1 MAKEFYKISKKDVL
15 LIIDMQND
23 FCPDGALAVDNGDE
37 IIKVINKLSF
47 KFDKVIMSQDWH
59 PENHKSF
66 ASNHANHNPFD
77 VVDMPYGKQILWPD
91 HCIADSHG
99 AEFNAKLDIKNVV
112 MIIRKGYHPEIDSY
126 SAFYENDKITAT
138 GLDGFLRDNN
148 IKRIFI
154 VGLATDFCV
163 GFSAIDAANLGYDV
177 VVVDDAT
184 KAIDM
189 NGSLNN
195 IYSKMKKNNVK
206 RCLSIDLK

>member
-1 MAKEFYKISKKDVL
+1 MAKEFHKISKEDVL

-37 IIKVINKLSF
+37 IIEVINNLSF

-66 ASNHANHNPFD
+66 ASNHDNHSPFD
-77 VVDMPYGKQILWPD
+77 MIIMPYGNQILWPD
-91 HCIADSHG
+91 HCIAGSYG
-99 AEFNAKLDIKNVV
+99 AEFNAKLDIKNLV

-126 SAFYENDKITAT
+126 SAFFENDKITAT
-138 GLDGFLRDNN
+138 GLDGFLRDNG

-206 RCLSIDLK
+206 RYLSVDLK